1 MERDRSPEGRFI
13 YLAEKRVAKAMN
25 AIQSVSNLS
34 DRKNY
39 SYSEAQVQQI
49 VDALEGALE
58 SMMDDF
64 KRNSRERTSKFEF
77 K

>member
-64 KRNSRERTSKFEF
+64 KRNSRGRINKFEF

>member
-13 YLAEKRVAKAMN
+13 YLAEKRVAKAKK
-25 AIQSVSNLS
+25 AIQSVSKLS

-49 VDALEGALE
+49 VGALEGELE